1 MTIGEALLMFT
12 FMIQPA
18 FRISS
23 AFLDVLS
30 LASQLYFLT
39 ILIKIQL
46 FFTNCLQW
54 LLVVKLTVFV
64 YLLQQFVFIA
74 FLNDLYFLI
83 IGFSFIG

>member
-1 MTIGEALLMFT
+1 MDISWHCNTGQHKVVFITECLVTIGEALLMFT

-64 YLLQQFVFIA
+64 YLLQ
-74 FLNDLYFLI
+74 
-83 IGFSFIG
+83 